1 MGIDTGKHN
10 GSAVIFPPEQ
20 VESDM
25 REPAMFKALRS
36 SIGQRRPS
44 PFATLPSF
52 HGYTFFPMDIMHLL
66 GHGIAHQ
73 LWNMMQGTYG
83 KNNNPLYLS
92 PATRNTISQQLIA
105 SSQTTPSSFSGSC
118 GDIKNKSG
126 YFRAVDWI
134 HFARFLLPTVLLE
147 YVSDP
152 EAVKALYHLVNIFEI
167 AFSRM
172 TKPKDVKLLKKSA
185 KG

>member
-1 MGIDTGKHN
+1 
-10 GSAVIFPPEQ
+10 
-20 VESDM
+20 M
-25 REPAMFKALRS
+25 REPDTYKTLHP
-36 SIGQRRPS
+36 SIGQRDPS

-66 GHGIAHQ
+66 GHGIAKQ

-92 PATRNTISQQLIA
+92 PATRNTISQQFIA
-105 SSQTTPSSFSGSC
+105 SHQHQTTPSSFSGSC
-118 GDIKNKSG
+118 GYIKTKSE

-134 HFARFLLPTVLLE
+134 HFARFLLPTVVLE
-147 YVSDP
+147 HVSDP
-152 EAVKALYHLVNIFEI
+152 EAVNALHHLVNIFEI

-172 TKPKDVKLLKKSA
+172 TKPKDVKSQAVEKI
-185 KG
+185 G

>member
-1 MGIDTGKHN
+1 
-10 GSAVIFPPEQ
+10 
-20 VESDM
+20 M
-25 REPAMFKALRS
+25 RESNMFKALRS

-134 HFARFLLPTVLLE
+134 HFARFLLPTVLLG
-147 YVSDP
+147 SDDQAKRCQVV
-152 EAVKALYHLVNIFEI
+152 E
-167 AFSRM
+167 
-172 TKPKDVKLLKKSA
+172 KSA
-185 KG
+185 KGWTTFLKSRHSDKPL